1 MLKLKYGD
9 KVKRD
14 TNQTVIGVEIK
25 WLKEHA
31 RSAIHAIMVGLY
43 SDQAIA
49 IVKNVEINFYSAKT
63 EEELLRVDANYRTVS
78 ELPQYGKKAANDVL

>member
-1 MLKLKYGD
+1 
-9 KVKRD
+9 
-14 TNQTVIGVEIK
+14 
-25 WLKEHA
+25 
-31 RSAIHAIMVGLY
+31 MVGLY

-78 ELPQYGKKAANDVL
+78 ELPQYGKKALNDVAN